1 MPFLATGAILTHYDL
16 TGPQD
21 APVLLL
27 ANSIGTS
34 FHVWDAMVPELARCF
49 RVLRYDMRGHGLS
62 DAPPV
67 PVGAPGYSMD
77 LLAGDAEALLD
88 GLGIARAHVCGLS
101 IGGMVAQR
109 LAARAPERV
118 ERLVLC
124 DTAPVIGPAA
134 LWDERVAVIRGG
146 GLAGMAPGVMTRW
159 FTAEFRAARPDVVRG
174 YVNMVARTPIDGY
187 VGCALA
193 LRDADLRAGA
203 ATIRA
208 PTLVVVG
215 DQDAATPLADAEWLA
230 ATIPEATLSVIANAA
245 HIPCVEQPEAF
256 TRLLL
261 AFLDEASPVA

>member
-16 TGPQD
+16 AGPEE

-34 FHVWDAMVPELARCF
+34 FHVWDAMMPDLAQRY

-62 DAPPV
+62 DATPV
-67 PVGAPGYSMD
+67 PEGAPGYSMD
-77 LLAGDAEALLD
+77 LLAGDALALLD

-101 IGGMVAQR
+101 IGGMMAQR

-118 ERLVLC
+118 NRLVLC
-124 DTAPVIGPAA
+124 DTAPVIGPPS
-134 LWDERVAVIRGG
+134 LWDERIAVIRSG
-146 GLAGMAPGVMTRW
+146 GLAPLAPGVMTRW
-159 FTAEFRAARPDVVRG
+159 FTPELRAAQPDLVRG
-174 YVNMVARTPIDGY
+174 YVNMVARTTLDGY
-187 VGCALA
+187 IGCALA

-215 DQDAATPLADAEWLA
+215 DQDMATPLADAQWLA
-230 ATIPEATLSVIANAA
+230 DTIPGAVLSVIAKAA
-245 HIPCVEQPEAF
+245 HIPCVEQPDALA
-256 TRLLL
+256 RVLR
-261 AFLDEASPVA
+261 AFLETP